1 MPPLV
6 LLRIMKMAIIIAEVA
21 QVVWITANIIGK
33 HRHGTT
39 QIRYRP
45 KN

>member
-1 MPPLV
+1 
-6 LLRIMKMAIIIAEVA
+6 MKMAIIIAEIA

-39 QIRYRP
+39 PTHYRRKP
-45 KN
+45 